1 MTHRPSTTL
10 RRAGGAVV
18 LVAALAACGQNG
30 NASEGDAEASF
41 YEGENLDFVV
51 PYDAGGGYD
60 VYARAMAP
68 YLGECLGA
76 EVVVRNEPG
85 AGSLLAT
92 NATAAADP
100 DERRI
105 QIVNTVGATSAQ
117 IAGAEGV
124 LFDMSDFSV
133 IGRVATAPDTI
144 AVASGGNLQ
153 SFQDIIDSEEP
164 VRFAATGPGSNE
176 YIAASVLSA
185 IYGFPY
191 EVITGF
197 GGSGEARL
205 SVIAGN
211 TDAHASTW
219 DSHLG
224 AIESGEITP
233 VLITS
238 DEPVELLPGTP
249 LVTDFAPES
258 EDGETLIEDLVNL
271 ETLGRGLVAPP
282 GLPENQLTE
291 LREAFECATSNEEL
305 IAELEGQQRPLD
317 VLTGDEY
324 IELIQSVLDSSPE
337 FIEAVKAS
345 F

>member
-1 MTHRPSTTL
+1 MTHRPLTAL
-10 RRAGGAVV
+10 RRAGGAAL
-18 LVAALAACGQNG
+18 LVTALAACGQNG
-30 NASEGDAEASF
+30 DSSGDSADAKF
-41 YEGENLDFVV
+41 YEGENLDLVV

-60 VYARAMAP
+60 VYARAFAP

-92 NATAAADP
+92 NATAAAGP
-100 DERRI
+100 DDRRI
-105 QIVNTVGATSAQ
+105 QITNSVGTTSAQ
-117 IAGAEGV
+117 IAGADGV
-124 LFDMSDFSV
+124 MFDMSEFSM
-133 IGRVATAPDTI
+133 IGRLATAPDTV
-144 AVASGGNLQ
+144 AVAADADLKD
-153 SFQDIIDSEEP
+153 FQDIIDSEEP
-164 VRFAATGPGSNE
+164 VRFVATGPGSNE

-205 SVIAGN
+205 AVIAGN
-211 TDAHASTW
+211 ADAHASTW
-219 DSHLG
+219 DSHLSS
-224 AIESGEITP
+224 IESGELNP

-249 LVTDFAPES
+249 VVTDFAPES
-258 EDGETLIEDLVNL
+258 EEGQALVDDLVNL

-282 GLPENQLTE
+282 GLPENQLSE
-291 LREAFECATSNEEL
+291 LREGFQCATTNEEL

-317 VLTGDEY
+317 VLDGDEY
-324 IELIQSVLDSSPE
+324 LELIQSVIDSSPE
-337 FIEAVKAS
+337 FVEAVKAS